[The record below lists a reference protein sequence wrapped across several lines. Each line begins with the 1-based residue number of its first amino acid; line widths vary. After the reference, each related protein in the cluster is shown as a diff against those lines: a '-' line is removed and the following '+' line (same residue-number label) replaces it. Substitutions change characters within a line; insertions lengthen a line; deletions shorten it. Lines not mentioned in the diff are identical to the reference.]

1 MSLAI
6 VNTRAQVGI
15 DAPSVTVEVHISNGL
30 PGVSMVGLPEMAVRE
45 SKDRVKSAIINSGF
59 VFPTRKITINLAP
72 ADLPKEG
79 GRYDLPI
86 ALGILMASQQ
96 IDAQHLGSTEVLGEL
111 ALTGELR
118 AVSGVLPAAIK
129 AADAKH
135 ELWVPRANA
144 QEAALPQHSQV
155 RAADNL
161 LQICAHLQQQ
171 ELMPNV
177 TATAMQMD
185 ELMYRDLSDVTGQHL
200 ARRALEIAAAGA
212 HSLLMFGPPGS
223 GKTLLASR
231 LPSILPPLTDAEA
244 LQVAAIY
251 SVANGA
257 HVRPNFWQPP
267 FRAPHH
273 TASPVALVGGGSHPR
288 PGEISLAHNGVLF
301 LDELPEFDRRALQVL
316 REPLESGEIVISRAA
331 QQVTYPANIQLVA
344 AMNPC
349 PCGFL
354 GVHPPRCQCT
364 LEQVRRYR
372 HKLSGPLL
380 DRIDM
385 HVEVLPVARELLL
398 SHQPGEKSR
407 DVRLR
412 VQQARQR
419 QLQRQGCVNAQLTVE
434 QIREYCQLSPSDQR
448 LLEQALQKIQLSARS
463 THRILKLA
471 RSIADLKED
480 DHISVIHLS
489 EALAYRNLDR
499 PVM

>member
-1 MSLAI
+1 MSLA
-6 VNTRAQVGI
+6 VVKTRAQVGI
-15 DAPSVTVEVHISNGL
+15 EAPAVTVEVHISNGL

-45 SKDRVKSAIINSGF
+45 SKDRVKSAIVNSGF
-59 VFPTRKITINLAP
+59 EFPNRKITINLAP
-72 ADLPKEG
+72 ADLPKQG

-86 ALGILMASQQ
+86 ALGILIASSQ
-96 IDAQHLGSTEVLGEL
+96 INDQGLKNAEVLGEL
-111 ALTGELR
+111 ALNGELR
-118 AVSGVLPAAIK
+118 GVSGVLPAAIK

-135 ELWVPRANA
+135 ELWVARDNA
-144 QEAALPQHSQV
+144 AEAALPRHSCV
-155 RAADNL
+155 RAANSL
-161 LQICAHLQQQ
+161 LQVCAYLQKQQ
-171 ELMPNV
+171 DLPITPATEIGQD
-177 TATAMQMD
+177 TA
-185 ELMYRDLSDVTGQHL
+185 LHRDLSDVTGQSL

-231 LPSILPPLTDAEA
+231 LPSILPPLTDQQA

-251 SVANGA
+251 SVANGV
-257 HVRPNFWQPP
+257 HLRPDFWQSP

-273 TASPVALVGGGSHPR
+273 TASAVALVGGGSHPK
-288 PGEISLAHNGVLF
+288 PGEVSLAHHGVLF
-301 LDELPEFDRRALQVL
+301 LDELPEFERRVLEVL

-349 PCGFL
+349 PCGYL
-354 GVHPPRCQCT
+354 GALPSRCQCT
-364 LEQVRRYR
+364 LDQIRRYR

-398 SHQPGEKSR
+398 AHQPGETSVE
-407 DVRLR
+407 VRQR
-412 VQQARQR
+412 VQQARNL
-419 QLQRQGCVNAQLTVE
+419 QLQRQGCPNAHLDVE
-434 QIREYCQLSPSDQR
+434 QIRKHCQLSTTDQR
-448 LLEQALQKIQLSARS
+448 LLEQALQKIQLSARA

-471 RSIADLKED
+471 RTLADLQAAEN
-480 DHISVIHLS
+480 IQATHLT

-499 PVM
+499 PLL

>member
-30 PGVSMVGLPEMAVRE
+30 PGLSMVGLPEMAVRE

-144 QEAALPQHSQV
+144 QEAALPQHSRV

-171 ELMPNV
+171 ELMPNI
-177 TATAMQMD
+177 TATARQAD
-185 ELMYRDLSDVTGQHL
+185 ALEYRDLSDVTGQHL

-231 LPSILPPLTDAEA
+231 LPSILPPLTDAAA

-257 HVRPNFWQPP
+257 HVRPNFWQPHFERRIIP
-267 FRAPHH
+267 
-273 TASPVALVGGGSHPR
+273 PR
-288 PGEISLAHNGVLF
+288 P
-301 LDELPEFDRRALQVL
+301 
-316 REPLESGEIVISRAA
+316 
-331 QQVTYPANIQLVA
+331 
-344 AMNPC
+344 
-349 PCGFL
+349 
-354 GVHPPRCQCT
+354 
-364 LEQVRRYR
+364 
-372 HKLSGPLL
+372 
-380 DRIDM
+380 
-385 HVEVLPVARELLL
+385 
-398 SHQPGEKSR
+398 
-407 DVRLR
+407 
-412 VQQARQR
+412 
-419 QLQRQGCVNAQLTVE
+419 
-434 QIREYCQLSPSDQR
+434 
-448 LLEQALQKIQLSARS
+448 
-463 THRILKLA
+463 
-471 RSIADLKED
+471 
-480 DHISVIHLS
+480 
-489 EALAYRNLDR
+489 
-499 PVM
+499 